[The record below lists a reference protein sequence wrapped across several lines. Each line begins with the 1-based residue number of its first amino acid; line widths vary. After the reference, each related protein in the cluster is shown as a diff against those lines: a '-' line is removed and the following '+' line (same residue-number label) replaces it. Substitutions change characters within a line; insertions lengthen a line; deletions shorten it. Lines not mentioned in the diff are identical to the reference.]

1 MLETPDYPT
10 VSRVM
15 RVQPLPDE
23 KPASGFSWGDYED
36 VHAGENVGGG
46 NEADGE
52 DDGWGVVRRSRLRT
66 HVISVCRPESLI
78 LCFRGR
84 PTGVHPSVCTD
95 SVGNDD

>member
-1 MLETPDYPT
+1 MLETPDSPT

-36 VHAGENVGGG
+36 VHGGENVGGG

-52 DDGWGVVRRSRLRT
+52 DDGWGVVRSKSRSST
-66 HVISVCRPESLI
+66 CFSVTFFLGCSSAP
-78 LCFRGR
+78 F
-84 PTGVHPSVCTD
+84 
-95 SVGNDD
+95 

>member
-15 RVQPLPDE
+15 RVQPLPNE

-36 VHAGENVGGG
+36 VHTVDNVGGG

-52 DDGWGVVRRSRLRT
+52 DDGWGIVKSKTRSRRR
-66 HVISVCRPESLI
+66 VSS
-78 LCFRGR
+78 F
-84 PTGVHPSVCTD
+84 
-95 SVGNDD
+95 